1 MSNWSK
7 RFLKLALEIATW
19 SKDPSTKVGC
29 VIVGSDNEILSV
41 GFNGVPKRV
50 FDMPERYDRPAK
62 YSWVSHAEENAIAQA
77 AKKGIAL
84 EKSTLYCTHQPCSKC
99 ARTIIQSGINRVVF
113 LDGIT
118 MMLPEEF
125 EISKTMFEEAM
136 VDLAFVKRLNLK
148 D

>member
-1 MSNWSK
+1 MSNWTK
-7 RFLKLALEIATW
+7 RFLNLALEISTW

-41 GFNGVPKRV
+41 GFNGVPKKV
-50 FDMPERYDRPAK
+50 FDLPDRYDRPAK

-113 LDGIT
+113 LNGVT
-118 MMLPEEF
+118 AMPAEEF
-125 EISKTMFEEAM
+125 EISKTMFDEAM
-136 VDLAFVKRLNLK
+136 VELAFVEQLNFK
-148 D
+148 E